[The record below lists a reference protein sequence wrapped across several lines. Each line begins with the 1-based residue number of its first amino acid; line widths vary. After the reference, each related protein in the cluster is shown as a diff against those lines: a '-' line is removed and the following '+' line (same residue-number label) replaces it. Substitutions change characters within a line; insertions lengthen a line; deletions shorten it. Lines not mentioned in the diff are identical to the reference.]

1 MNIDPK
7 ILREAQLI
15 ILESLVE
22 FDKICKKYNFDY
34 WLDSGTLLGAVRHK
48 GFIPW
53 DDDIDI
59 SMPVEDYRA
68 FAKVA
73 QKELPKDMFLQ
84 NRTTD
89 PSFPFDYMKIR
100 SSKAKIIE
108 FHEKDKKVNY
118 HQGVFVDIFPMFAIK
133 ETKLNHLFYEYA
145 FAMIRFFSAKK
156 FNFIK
161 IRKLLKKS
169 LERLHLGWDKKEGT
183 SVIYSGKMPDVAG
196 AFKYSAIYPLKKIE
210 FEGLE
215 FLAPNDPHHYLENIY
230 SFNYMELPPVDKR
243 TNHAHEIIILE
254 KNK

>member
-1 MNIDPK
+1 MNIEPK

-15 ILESLVE
+15 MLETLIE
-22 FDKICKKYNFDY
+22 FDRICKKHNLDY

-59 SMPVEDYRA
+59 AMPVEDYQI

-73 QKELPKDMFLQ
+73 QDELPEDMFLQ
-84 NRTTD
+84 NRDTD

-100 SSKAKIIE
+100 SSKAIIIE
-108 FHEKDKKVNY
+108 HHERGKRVNY
-118 HQGVFVDIFPMFAIK
+118 HQGVFIDIFPMFAIK
-133 ETKLNHLFYEYA
+133 ETKLNHLFYKYT
-145 FAMIRFFSAKK
+145 FATIRFFSAKK
-156 FNFIK
+156 FDC
-161 IRKLLKKS
+161 IRVRKVLKKS
-169 LERLHLGWDKKEGT
+169 LEKLHLGWDKKEGT

-215 FLAPNDPHHYLENIY
+215 FLSPNDPHHYLENIY
-230 SFNYMELPPVDKR
+230 SFDYMELPPIEKR
-243 TNHAHEIIILE
+243 TNHAYKITIL
-254 KNK
+254 KKSD